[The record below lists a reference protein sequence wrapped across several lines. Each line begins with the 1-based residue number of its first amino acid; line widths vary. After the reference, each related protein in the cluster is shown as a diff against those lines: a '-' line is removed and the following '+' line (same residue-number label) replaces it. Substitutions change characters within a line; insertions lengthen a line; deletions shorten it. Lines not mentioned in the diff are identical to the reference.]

1 MEVNHILKGKKIPL
15 WTNPTVG
22 ARLGEKVTFHVIGLG
37 TAFHTFLEGAPLA
50 GARYHSSTPPTSA
63 HQPPASL
70 LRPVRAWGPVNGT
83 TDL

>member
-37 TAFHTFLEGAPLA
+37 TAFHTFLRRGTAGWSPAPP
-50 GARYHSSTPPTSA
+50 STPPTSA
-63 HQPPASL
+63 PSAASFVVEAGEGV
-70 LRPVRAWGPVNGT
+70 RPGEWHY
-83 TDL
+83 